1 MLVLGAGRGHDARLF
16 ARYGFEVTA
25 VDFSAEAVELLV
37 QFNDP
42 NYPVEI
48 IHADFFSLAGE
59 WDNLFDY
66 ILDYTSFVAV
76 LPARRA
82 DYADMVARLLKPG
95 GRYIILAFP
104 IGTRPGGPP
113 YVVQPENIIDLYT
126 QRGFGLQMR
135 ESPFDSA
142 PDRQGFEELLVLEKL
157 PTAQAG

>member
-1 MLVLGAGRGHDARLF
+1 MKDITNYKEYKIVID
-16 ARYGFEVTA
+16 Y
-25 VDFSAEAVELLV
+25 D
-37 QFNDP
+37 NDSESP
-42 NYPVEI
+42 R
-48 IHADFFSLAGE
+48 E

-113 YVVQPENIIDLYT
+113 YVVQPDAIIELYAG
-126 QRGFGLQMR
+126 RGFRLQQR
-135 ESPFDSA
+135 ENPFDST
-142 PDRQGFEELLVLEKL
+142 PDRKGYEQLLVLEKV
-157 PTAQAG
+157 PTAQSG